1 MKEDSRP
8 TQTTDV
14 GDEPSA
20 SAPAAKQA
28 APRSRAAYVEPDS
41 LGEAARVGARLQGV
55 VEVVRNSF
63 GFIR

>member
-1 MKEDSRP
+1 MKEGSRP
-8 TQTTDV
+8 VQPADIGV
-14 GDEPSA
+14 EPST
-20 SAPAAKQA
+20 SIPAAKQT